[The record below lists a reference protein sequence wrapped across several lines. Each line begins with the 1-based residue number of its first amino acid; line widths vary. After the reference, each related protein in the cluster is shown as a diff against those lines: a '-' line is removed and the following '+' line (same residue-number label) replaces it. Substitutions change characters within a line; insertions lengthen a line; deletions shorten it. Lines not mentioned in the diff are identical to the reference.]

1 MSHRKSYSEVERNK
15 KIWKKN
21 VIDFKNS
28 MMVRGPI
35 PLVQT
40 PLMDRTR
47 MPLKRDIICRFSH
60 MAPDI
65 KGRKDRLKKISKEVQ
80 LLWTK
85 QLNFPIISDQAVSA
99 KLEKVFD
106 GCTRRGDYGRLD
118 DVFDVTK
125 LDGEWLNAE
134 DKELYKVQLESRGQ
148 VGYSSRKC
156 ADIKTIHPSK
166 RLKASTPASMSA
178 PSFDAVQE
186 TDTESEPGQNQIQNL
201 VTGTKIST
209 SKAARSCQRKEST
222 SPHHPNQQYT
232 RHFSGEQPR

>member
-21 VIDFKNS
+21 VIDFKKS
-28 MMVRGPI
+28 TMVRGPI

-47 MPLKRDIICRFSH
+47 MPLKRDIIGRFKH

-65 KGRKDRLKKISKEVQ
+65 KGRKDRLKKISKEVK
-80 LLWTK
+80 LLWTE

-99 KLEKVFD
+99 KLEKVVQVFD
-106 GCTRRGDYGRLD
+106 ECTRRGDYGCLD

-134 DKELYKVQLESRGQ
+134 DKELYKVQQESRGQ
-148 VGYSSRKC
+148 VGYSTRKC

-186 TDTESEPGQNQIQNL
+186 TAGIILVVGRLYENFILSPGGL
-201 VTGTKIST
+201 FSKI
-209 SKAARSCQRKEST
+209 
-222 SPHHPNQQYT
+222 
-232 RHFSGEQPR
+232 